1 METVNTS
8 PLFSYAAAAAL
19 SNGSLYRDRTRD
31 RDELLAFMDANEWFG
46 SSYEQNGD
54 EFMVVMTAEI
64 KNAVSIWINAY
75 RRTNDEKVEILLTL
89 LEKTFP
95 QTSQRFRRY
104 MASEGKGNDRSTW
117 KVLDFMAASLKKE
130 LDEYS
135 EEEIKELTASAYSVI
150 KMKELS
156 LFHAFLSYGGEGKP
170 YTDWN
175 YQFKSHQLVK
185 ADNTAYAIK
194 DFALMAYI
202 VLNQDAWSE
211 NHLVEKALDNR
222 RYAELWMFSA
232 LHFICAL
239 RTTDIVRLPVPA
251 LPYDAE
257 TIREKIREGS
267 FSDAD
272 AYGIAFELQFRCRMR
287 SSRPHKTLKK
297 GISPEIKLFIPESLH
312 VPLGFIMAIALSF
325 RSEDDPF
332 VSTDFTLQDIIRFF
346 GEDFVRAS
354 GYRKFKSR
362 RANKSYLQGIEA
374 VADDIA
380 GNPKGYMLASLAR
393 SHKGGI
399 GKLSEITDV
408 YLRDAKFTG
417 EDPAFVLKEMFER
430 GIFGFIPCMLLE
442 MYEGK
447 SYQSLSVREQTA
459 VIQALGMDAWQIE
472 SVALS
477 LTMSYQQAGEI
488 VKSTLLE
495 AGGEHCLE
503 KTLQNLASGWAVS
516 KGSEFMCLRRAAGLE
531 CLTQG
536 SASCLGCGYE
546 IYTKTAMEMLV
557 REYIRMNRLIRESEN
572 SNRIK
577 DILKKFIIPSIL
589 QIFQSI
595 AVLYPEA
602 DMDILQKIV
611 ERGMK
616 DADIS

>member
-1 METVNTS
+1 MEKNNTS
-8 PLFSYAAAAAL
+8 LLFSYAAETAL
-19 SNGSLYRDRTRD
+19 NSGSRYRDKTRD

-46 SSYEQNGD
+46 SYYEQIGD
-54 EFMVVMTAEI
+54 EFMIVMTTEI

-75 RRTNDEKVEILLTL
+75 RRTNAEKTEILLAL
-89 LEKTFP
+89 LEKRFP
-95 QTSQRFRRY
+95 QTGFRFRRY
-104 MASEGKGNDRSTW
+104 AASEEKGTERSAW
-117 KVLDFMAASLKKE
+117 KVLDFMAATLKKE
-130 LDEYS
+130 LNEYS
-135 EEEIKELTASAYSVI
+135 EEEIKELTASAYSVL
-150 KMKELS
+150 KMNELS
-156 LFHAFLSYGGEGKP
+156 VFYAFLSYGGDGKP

-185 ADNTAYAIK
+185 ADNTAYAVK

-202 VLNQDAWSE
+202 VLNPDAWIE
-211 NHLVEKALDNR
+211 NHLVEKALNNR
-222 RYAELWMFSA
+222 RYADLWMFSA

-239 RTTDIVRLPVPA
+239 RTTDIGNLPVPQ
-251 LPYDAE
+251 LPYDPE
-257 TIREKIREGS
+257 TIRSKIREGS
-267 FSDAD
+267 FTDAE
-272 AYGIAFELQFRCRMR
+272 AYDIAFELQYRCRMR
-287 SSRPHKTLKK
+287 SSRPHKTLNK

-325 RSEDDPF
+325 RSKDDPF
-332 VSTDFTLQDIIRFF
+332 VSTDYTLQDTIRFF

-374 VADDIA
+374 IADDIA

-459 VIQALGMDAWQIE
+459 MIRALGMDAWQIE
-472 SVALS
+472 SVASALA
-477 LTMSYQQAGEI
+477 MSYQKAGEI
-488 VKSTLLE
+488 VKSTLHE
-495 AGGEHCLE
+495 AGGGHCLE
-503 KTLQNLASGWAVS
+503 MTLQNIASGWAVS
-516 KGSEFMCLRRAAGLE
+516 KSSEFMCLRRAAGLE

-546 IYTKTAMEMLV
+546 IYTKTAVHMLV
-557 REYIRMNRLIRESEN
+557 REYIRMNRLIREPGDN
-572 SNRIK
+572 DRIK

-589 QIFQSI
+589 QIFQSVS
-595 AVLYPEA
+595 VLYPKA
-602 DMDILQKIV
+602 DIDILKKIV

>member
-95 QTSQRFRRY
+95 QISQRFRRY
-104 MASEGKGNDRSTW
+104 MASEGKGNERSTW

-135 EEEIKELTASAYSVI
+135 EEEIKELTASAYSVL

-325 RSEDDPF
+325 RSEDDPLSVQISLCRISSGF
-332 VSTDFTLQDIIRFF
+332 LEKILCVLPVTESLNQEVLTSPIFRELKLLRMISQGIRKDICWLP
-346 GEDFVRAS
+346 
-354 GYRKFKSR
+354 
-362 RANKSYLQGIEA
+362 LQGATRAES
-374 VADDIA
+374 
-380 GNPKGYMLASLAR
+380 GNYQR
-393 SHKGGI
+393 S
-399 GKLSEITDV
+399 
-408 YLRDAKFTG
+408 RMFTC
-417 EDPAFVLKEMFER
+417 EM
-430 GIFGFIPCMLLE
+430 
-442 MYEGK
+442 
-447 SYQSLSVREQTA
+447 QSLPAR
-459 VIQALGMDAWQIE
+459 I
-472 SVALS
+472 
-477 LTMSYQQAGEI
+477 
-488 VKSTLLE
+488 LL
-495 AGGEHCLE
+495 
-503 KTLQNLASGWAVS
+503 
-516 KGSEFMCLRRAAGLE
+516 
-531 CLTQG
+531 
-536 SASCLGCGYE
+536 
-546 IYTKTAMEMLV
+546 
-557 REYIRMNRLIRESEN
+557 
-572 SNRIK
+572 
-577 DILKKFIIPSIL
+577 
-589 QIFQSI
+589 
-595 AVLYPEA
+595 LY
-602 DMDILQKIV
+602 
-611 ERGMK
+611 
-616 DADIS
+616 

>member
-1 METVNTS
+1 MDTVNAS
-8 PLFSYAAAAAL
+8 PLFSYAAETAL
-19 SNGSLYRDRTRD
+19 NSGSLYRNKTRD

-46 SSYEQNGD
+46 SPYEQNGD
-54 EFMVVMTAEI
+54 EFMIIMTAEI
-64 KNAVSIWINAY
+64 KEAVSIWINAY
-75 RRTNDEKVEILLTL
+75 RRNNTDKVEILLTI
-89 LEKTFP
+89 LEKSFP

-104 MASEGKGNDRSTW
+104 KASTGKDTDRSTW
-117 KVLDFMAASLKKE
+117 KVLDFMAATLKKE

-135 EEEIKELTASAYSVI
+135 EEEIKELAASAYSVL
-150 KMKELS
+150 KMKELA
-156 LFHAFLSYGGEGKP
+156 LFHAFLSYGGDGKP

-211 NHLVEKALDNR
+211 NHLVEKALNNR
-222 RYAELWMFSA
+222 RYAELWLFSA

-239 RTTDIVRLPVPA
+239 RTTDIVSLPVPE
-251 LPYDAE
+251 LPYEPEIIQA
-257 TIREKIREGS
+257 KIREGS
-267 FSDAD
+267 FSDTD
-272 AYGIAFELQFRCRMR
+272 AYGIAFELQYRCRMR
-287 SSRPHKTLKK
+287 SSRPNKTLSK
-297 GISPEIKLFIPESLH
+297 GISPEVKLFIPESLH

-325 RSEDDPF
+325 RSKDDPF
-332 VSTDFTLQDIIRFF
+332 VSTDYTLQDIIRFF

-447 SYQSLSVREQTA
+447 SYQSLSVREQTSM
-459 VIQALGMDAWQIE
+459 IQALGMDAWQIE
-472 SVALS
+472 SVATA

-488 VKSTLLE
+488 VKSALLE
-495 AGGEHCLE
+495 AGGKHCLE

-516 KGSEFMCLRRAAGLE
+516 KDSEFMCLRRAAGLE

-536 SASCLGCGYE
+536 SVSCLGCGYE
-546 IYTKTAMEMLV
+546 IYTKTAMQMLL
-557 REYIRMNRLIRESEN
+557 REYIRMNRLIRGPGDN
-572 SNRIK
+572 DRIK
-577 DILKKFIIPSIL
+577 DILKKYIIPSIL

-595 AVLYPEA
+595 TVLYPEA

>member
-135 EEEIKELTASAYSVI
+135 EEEIKELTASAYSVL

-257 TIREKIREGS
+257 TIREKIRES
-267 FSDAD
+267 LLFFRYSRV
-272 AYGIAFELQFRCRMR
+272 LQF
-287 SSRPHKTLKK
+287 
-297 GISPEIKLFIPESLH
+297 
-312 VPLGFIMAIALSF
+312 
-325 RSEDDPF
+325 
-332 VSTDFTLQDIIRFF
+332 
-346 GEDFVRAS
+346 
-354 GYRKFKSR
+354 
-362 RANKSYLQGIEA
+362 
-374 VADDIA
+374 
-380 GNPKGYMLASLAR
+380 
-393 SHKGGI
+393 
-399 GKLSEITDV
+399 
-408 YLRDAKFTG
+408 
-417 EDPAFVLKEMFER
+417 
-430 GIFGFIPCMLLE
+430 
-442 MYEGK
+442 
-447 SYQSLSVREQTA
+447 
-459 VIQALGMDAWQIE
+459 
-472 SVALS
+472 
-477 LTMSYQQAGEI
+477 
-488 VKSTLLE
+488 
-495 AGGEHCLE
+495 
-503 KTLQNLASGWAVS
+503 
-516 KGSEFMCLRRAAGLE
+516 
-531 CLTQG
+531 
-536 SASCLGCGYE
+536 
-546 IYTKTAMEMLV
+546 
-557 REYIRMNRLIRESEN
+557 YIRRQIWISF
-572 SNRIK
+572 
-577 DILKKFIIPSIL
+577 KKSL
-589 QIFQSI
+589 
-595 AVLYPEA
+595 
-602 DMDILQKIV
+602 
-611 ERGMK
+611 RGG
-616 DADIS
+616 

>member
-1 METVNTS
+1 MDTVNAS
-8 PLFSYAAAAAL
+8 PLFSYAAETAL
-19 SNGSLYRDRTRD
+19 NSGSLYRNKTRD

-46 SSYEQNGD
+46 SPYEQNGD
-54 EFMVVMTAEI
+54 EFMIIMTAEI
-64 KNAVSIWINAY
+64 KEAVSIWINAY
-75 RRTNDEKVEILLTL
+75 RRNNTDKVEILLTI
-89 LEKTFP
+89 LEKSFP

-104 MASEGKGNDRSTW
+104 KASAGKDTDRSTW
-117 KVLDFMAASLKKE
+117 KVLDFMAATLKKE

-135 EEEIKELTASAYSVI
+135 EEEIKELAASAYSVL
-150 KMKELS
+150 KMKELA
-156 LFHAFLSYGGEGKP
+156 LFHAFLSYGGDGKP

-211 NHLVEKALDNR
+211 NHLVEKALNNR
-222 RYAELWMFSA
+222 RYAELWLFSS

-239 RTTDIVRLPVPA
+239 RTTDIVSLPVPE
-251 LPYDAE
+251 LPYEPEIIQA
-257 TIREKIREGS
+257 KIREGS
-267 FSDAD
+267 FSDTD
-272 AYGIAFELQFRCRMR
+272 AYGIAFELQYRCRMR
-287 SSRPHKTLKK
+287 SSRPHKTLSK
-297 GISPEIKLFIPESLH
+297 GISPEVKLFIPESLH

-325 RSEDDPF
+325 RSKDDPF
-332 VSTDFTLQDIIRFF
+332 VSTDYTLQDIIRFF

-447 SYQSLSVREQTA
+447 SYQSLSVREQTSM
-459 VIQALGMDAWQIE
+459 IQALGMDAWQIE
-472 SVALS
+472 SVATA

-488 VKSTLLE
+488 VKSALLE
-495 AGGEHCLE
+495 AGGKHCLE

-516 KGSEFMCLRRAAGLE
+516 KDSEFMCLRRAAGLE

-536 SASCLGCGYE
+536 SVSCLGCGYE
-546 IYTKTAMEMLV
+546 IYTKTAMQMLL
-557 REYIRMNRLIRESEN
+557 REYIRMNRLIRGPGDN
-572 SNRIK
+572 DRIK
-577 DILKKFIIPSIL
+577 DILKKYIIPSIL

-595 AVLYPEA
+595 TVLYPEA